1 MKSLFSVLPLL
12 LFCTICIADEPIRT
26 WTSSDGKRI
35 EARFVGQSGTNIT
48 IKNSSGQIFTLPL
61 TRFSQNDQ
69 EYAEKASL
77 RAVFRMP
84 EAFEGRGKGGM
95 IIASA
100 KGNVSVVS
108 PARYDGSRK
117 LKSVTRA
124 VIVGE
129 SIPHGTTILTKSNS
143 EANLLLTNGTLAKV
157 GPNSKLILSAFWQK
171 NFRASTKKVS
181 DLMGETSPSR
191 VALKLVIGD
200 LVVDVKKLNRESSFV
215 VESPLGVAGIR
226 GTKFGFSSDSKSTGL
241 SVLEG
246 KVAFQ
251 DSKKQ
256 TTSVETSKKIV
267 GTRKGAGKL
276 IMLPEREKA
285 DLAKTVVESQKA
297 VSKYDVSRLSNT
309 VEGYSA
315 KSNYLVKSALDMELI
330 WCPPGSYL
338 RGAKTTKPVIL
349 TEGFYLGKY
358 EVTQEEYEII
368 VGKNPSKFK
377 TKKLPVENVSWN
389 DAIEFCNALN
399 LKERA
404 PSGWKFSL
412 PTEAQWEYA
421 CRAGTTTKYHW
432 GDEINPNNA
441 NYQESKLEKTRWRGS
456 YRKNPWGFYD
466 MHGNVWEWCLD
477 WYGTL
482 NSTLQ
487 VDPYGSKGTE
497 KILKGGSFSAEGS
510 RLSPNERHKK
520 QPDQKRET
528 RGFRISLQK
537 K

>member
-171 NFRASTKKVS
+171 NFRASTKKV
-181 DLMGETSPSR
+181 
-191 VALKLVIGD
+191 
-200 LVVDVKKLNRESSFV
+200 
-215 VESPLGVAGIR
+215 
-226 GTKFGFSSDSKSTGL
+226 
-241 SVLEG
+241 
-246 KVAFQ
+246 AFQ
-251 DSKKQ
+251 Q
-256 TTSVETSKKIV
+256 
-267 GTRKGAGKL
+267 
-276 IMLPEREKA
+276 
-285 DLAKTVVESQKA
+285 
-297 VSKYDVSRLSNT
+297 
-309 VEGYSA
+309 
-315 KSNYLVKSALDMELI
+315 
-330 WCPPGSYL
+330 
-338 RGAKTTKPVIL
+338 
-349 TEGFYLGKY
+349 
-358 EVTQEEYEII
+358 
-368 VGKNPSKFK
+368 
-377 TKKLPVENVSWN
+377 
-389 DAIEFCNALN
+389 
-399 LKERA
+399 
-404 PSGWKFSL
+404 
-412 PTEAQWEYA
+412 
-421 CRAGTTTKYHW
+421 
-432 GDEINPNNA
+432 
-441 NYQESKLEKTRWRGS
+441 
-456 YRKNPWGFYD
+456 
-466 MHGNVWEWCLD
+466 
-477 WYGTL
+477 
-482 NSTLQ
+482 
-487 VDPYGSKGTE
+487 
-497 KILKGGSFSAEGS
+497 
-510 RLSPNERHKK
+510 
-520 QPDQKRET
+520 
-528 RGFRISLQK
+528 
-537 K
+537 